1 MYRYVCYGKRD
12 CGLCASA
19 QGNHTFHS
27 FMEVASYEMAPGCDF
42 RDDCR
47 RTLHD
52 SEPAVVLLVL
62 RWIVG
67 AFR

>member
-1 MYRYVCYGKRD
+1 
-12 CGLCASA
+12 
-19 QGNHTFHS
+19 
-27 FMEVASYEMAPGCDF
+27 MEVASYEMAPGCDF

>member
-1 MYRYVCYGKRD
+1 MKWLLVVI
-12 CGLCASA
+12 SV
-19 QGNHTFHS
+19 
-27 FMEVASYEMAPGCDF
+27 MIVAW
-42 RDDCR
+42 
-47 RTLHD
+47 TLHD